1 MKALDFLSPALARD
15 QGEFHP
21 VARSAAE
28 RVFAAAGAIFDE
40 RDGWRVPTI
49 VPDTE
54 AHAST
59 VGIADLSHLGKLDVR
74 PAPPRP
80 LPGPDDDHVQRSV
93 TSSVVVYPLSPRR
106 ALVLFAER
114 DRAEVTATLGGS
126 TQVLDVTGAYTVLA
140 VSGPQARALVAR
152 LTHLHHFP
160 SGGEVAHVTAHVL
173 PAGNGFRILVA
184 QELGHYLAEVA
195 LDRARALGG
204 GLVGVDALPEGER
217 P

>member
-1 MKALDFLSPALARD
+1 MSALDFLSPALAE
-15 QGEFHP
+15 GA
-21 VARSAAE
+21 VARSAAD

-49 VPDTE
+49 IPDTE
-54 AHAST
+54 AFAST

-74 PAPPRP
+74 PAPAEPAAGEPR
-80 LPGPDDDHVQRSV
+80 LQQTV
-93 TSSVVVYPLSPRR
+93 TSAVFYRLSPRR
-106 ALVLFAER
+106 ALVLFAEKER
-114 DRAEVTATLGGS
+114 TAITAGLDATS
-126 TQVLDVTGAYTVLA
+126 QVLDVTGAYTMLA
-140 VSGPQARALVAR
+140 ITGPQARALISR
-152 LTHLHHFP
+152 LTHLHRFP

-173 PAGNGFRILVA
+173 PAGKGFRILVA

>member
-1 MKALDFLSPALARD
+1 MTALDFLSPALARD
-15 QGEFHP
+15 EGAFHP

-74 PAPPRP
+74 PAPSQPQP
-80 LPGPDDDHVQRSV
+80 VDDSLQRSV
-93 TSSVVVYPLSPRR
+93 TSSVYRLSPRR
-106 ALVLFAER
+106 ALVLFAEK
-114 DRAEVTATLGGS
+114 DRVEVSAALGGS

-140 VSGPQARALVAR
+140 VTGPDARALVAR

-173 PAGNGFRILVA
+173 PVGDGFRILVA

-195 LDRARALGG
+195 LDRAQALGG
-204 GLVGVDALPEGER
+204 GLVGVDALPEEER